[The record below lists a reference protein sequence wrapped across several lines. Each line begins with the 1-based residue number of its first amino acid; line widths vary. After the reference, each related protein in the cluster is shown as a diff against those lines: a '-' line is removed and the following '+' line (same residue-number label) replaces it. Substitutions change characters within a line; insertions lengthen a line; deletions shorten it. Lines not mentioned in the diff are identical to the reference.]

1 MTAAKKSA
9 DCPIGHPIVP
19 SPILTQHQLNNFAP
33 ALKCGCFVYFTEF
46 AQPGLWPL
54 FRHLA
59 LSNIAD
65 LSLTLIPVIACLSS
79 NAQPIKT
86 ILSRTRSLQS
96 DWNLAEIVQENL
108 LGYCC
113 IAVGAG
119 APRRHDHRIKPTA
132 SRDQHD
138 DLARIVKTA
147 SKGLRL

>member
-65 LSLTLIPVIACLSS
+65 LSLTLIRVIALSEFKCATDQDHPFPNPFAS
-79 NAQPIKT
+79 IR
-86 ILSRTRSLQS
+86 LESRRNRSGESLG
-96 DWNLAEIVQENL
+96 L
-108 LGYCC
+108 LLHCG
-113 IAVGAG
+113 G
-119 APRRHDHRIKPTA
+119 RRRTTTA
-132 SRDQHD
+132 
-138 DLARIVKTA
+138 
-147 SKGLRL
+147 